1 MLFEAVVKSVSS
13 FPDVEF
19 GAFGTMNNINDWHL
33 NCLVMFIWN
42 LGPWTLT
49 AVQMKGHILQF
60 PWLHRVVAGV
70 LVAGRCSFDHTSM
83 SQLLVSLLYAVSGG
97 WLKCRPPQCVPPG
110 DSSLTG

>member
-1 MLFEAVVKSVSS
+1 MLFEVGVKSVSS

-42 LGPWTLT
+42 LSHWTLT
-49 AVQMKGHILQF
+49 AVQMKWHVLQF

-70 LVAGRCSFDHTSM
+70 LVAGSCSFDHTSM
-83 SQLLVSLLYAVSGG
+83 SQLLVSLLAKVSAT
-97 WLKCRPPQCVPPG
+97 QCVPPA